1 MLKRDIGKWDL
12 VLLLI
17 NGIIGAGIFGLPSKI
32 FALSGVYSILALIVV
47 ALITFI
53 LVLVFSEVASRFDK
67 TGGPYLYT
75 LTAFGPFPA
84 YIIGWL
90 LLITRLAAYA
100 ALINLFVTYLS
111 YFHPVFLIP
120 LAKAATIFLFTLF
133 LTVVNI
139 KGVKNAVIL
148 SNILAIAKI
157 STLLIFIIVGMFYI
171 DTDLIDFHRKTPSI
185 PDFSASIL
193 ILIFAFSGFE
203 AVIVNTGEV
212 KNPRKNIPFALII
225 SILFVAVFYT
235 LIQIVSIGNLPDL
248 ASSDRPLTDV
258 AQSFMGP
265 FGAVLITIGAL
276 ISIGGTLNAV
286 MLMTSRVPFA
296 LSKAKQFPKL
306 FSYLHPKFQTPI
318 YSLIAFSLVS
328 MLASFNG
335 SFIYAVSISVI
346 STVLVFLAVSITLI
360 RLRLAEKEKTNYF
373 KLRFGYFFASLGI
386 LTSLWLLSNSKL
398 TEFRD
403 VIITIIIGI
412 LIYGLY
418 KLVNKRKKI

>member
-32 FALSGVYSILALIVV
+32 FALSGVYSIIALLVV

-53 LVLVFSEVASRFDK
+53 LVLVFSEVASRFNK

-75 LTAFGPFPA
+75 LTAFGRFPA
-84 YIIGWL
+84 YTIGWL

-100 ALINLFVTYLS
+100 ALINLFVTYLG
-111 YFHPVFLIP
+111 YFHPVFLMP
-120 LAKAATIFLFTLF
+120 LAKISTIFIFTLF
-133 LTVVNI
+133 LTIVNI
-139 KGVKNAVIL
+139 KGVKNAAIL

-157 STLLIFIIVGMFYI
+157 STLLIFIVVGLFHI
-171 DTDLIDFHRKTPSI
+171 NPDLLDFHVKTPSL
-185 PDFSASIL
+185 PDFSASVL

-203 AVIVNTGEV
+203 AVIVNTGEI

-225 SILFVAVFYT
+225 SIVFVAIFYT

-248 ASSDRPLTDV
+248 ASSDKPLTDV

-265 FGAVLITIGAL
+265 FGGLLITIGAL

-296 LSKAKQFPKL
+296 LSEENQFPKL
-306 FSYLHPKFQTPI
+306 FSYLHPKYQTPI
-318 YSLIAFSLVS
+318 YSLIAFSFVS

-346 STVLVFLAVSITLI
+346 STVLVFLVVSIILI
-360 RLRLAEKEKTNYF
+360 KLRLSDKKATNFF
-373 KLRFGYFFASLGI
+373 KLPFGYFFASLGI
-386 LTSLWLLSNSKL
+386 LTSIWLLSNSKL

-403 VIITIIIGI
+403 VLITIIIG
-412 LIYGLY
+412 LVIYALY
-418 KLVNKRKKI
+418 KITKRKK